1 MATKQSKVTA
11 GAKPAGKELII
22 VESPTK
28 QKTISKIL
36 GPSYIVR
43 SSFGHVRDLP
53 SKEIGVDEL
62 HGFKPTYVISGK
74 PPVISAL
81 KEAVK
86 NASKVYLATDPDREG
101 EAIAWH
107 LQELLHLKPENT
119 RRIFFH
125 EITPTAVKE
134 SFDHARGIDRNL
146 VDAQQ
151 ARRILDRL
159 VGYKL
164 SPLLWRKITSGLSAG
179 RVQSVAVRLLT
190 ERAKEIADFKDQ
202 IYWTLKANLEKE
214 NEKPSFSARVLK
226 WEGKNIEKTVTHKLF
241 AEDYKVKSTV
251 FNTQQSLDPVNAVL
265 KNGPILV
272 EKAEKKEV
280 KQKPRPPFITSSM
293 QQDAY
298 NKLGFN
304 SQKTMQI
311 AQSLYEGVEIG
322 GQTVGLITY
331 MRTDSFN
338 VSKQL
343 QAQTSK
349 FIKEKYGANF
359 APKTAPVFKSKVKG
373 AQEAHESIHP
383 TDVYRTPQAIKNY
396 LTAEQYKLYEL
407 IWLRFVASQMA
418 DAVFNTVTVDI
429 SAGGK
434 DKCLLRANGRTVKFK
449 GYLSVYQEEA
459 DERDNNEE
467 DKDNSAAL
475 LPPLNEGDSL
485 KLLSLESKEHKTTP
499 PPNYNEASLIKTLE
513 KHGIGRPS
521 TYAPTIKTILDRKYI
536 ERQKPNKLVATELGI
551 TVTEQLKEF
560 FKDIMDLSYTAGVE
574 ETLDDI
580 AEGGKKWVDVISGF
594 YKGFTRD
601 LDNASK
607 NMQRPAPT
615 VAAGEKCPL
624 CGSDMLLHHGRYG
637 DYLTCVNY
645 PDTCKGKKN
654 LNGSGF
660 PEPQHTDKVCDK
672 CGLPMVIRTGR
683 NGRFM
688 ACTGYPNCRNS
699 YSVDEQGNKIEG
711 FPAAK
716 ETGIKCE
723 KCGSPMV
730 IKMGR
735 KGRFMACTG
744 YPKCRNAYS
753 VDEQGNRI
761 ASEGPIDSGRKC
773 EKCSKPLV
781 LRHSA
786 KGAFLGCSGFPK
798 CKNIVNITPE
808 EEAEIKKLNENKNA

>member
-1 MATKQSKVTA
+1 MATNQSKTTT
-11 GAKPAGKELII
+11 GAKPQGKELVI

-36 GPSYIVR
+36 GSAYMVR

-53 SKEIGVDEL
+53 SKEIGVDEQ

-74 PPVISAL
+74 PNVISAL

-86 NASKVYLATDPDREG
+86 TASTVYLATDPDREG

-134 SFDHARGIDRNL
+134 SFDHARGIDHNL

-202 IYWTLKANLEKE
+202 VYWTLKATLEKE
-214 NEKPSFSARVLK
+214 NEKPSFSARILK
-226 WEGKNIEKTVTHKLF
+226 WEGKNVEKTITYKLF

-251 FNTQQSLDPVNAVL
+251 FNTNESLAPVNAVL
-265 KNGPILV
+265 RNGPIVV
-272 EKAEKKEV
+272 EKVEKKEV

-349 FIKEKYGANF
+349 FIKEKYGAEF
-359 APKTAPVFKSKVKG
+359 APKTAPVFKGKVKG

-383 TDVYRTPQAIKNY
+383 TDVYRTPQAVKNY
-396 LTAEQYKLYEL
+396 LSADQYKLYEL

-418 DAVFNTVTVDI
+418 DALFNTVTVDI

-434 DKCLLRANGRTVKFK
+434 DKCLLRANGRTVKFN

-467 DKDNSAAL
+467 DKDNSSAI
-475 LPPLNEGDSL
+475 LPPVKEGDKL
-485 KLLSLESKEHKTTP
+485 KLVSLESKDHKTTP

-580 AEGGKKWVDVISGF
+580 AEGSKKWVEVIRGF
-594 YKGFTRD
+594 YNGFTHD

-607 NMQRPAPT
+607 NMQRPAPS

-645 PDTCKGKKN
+645 PDTCQGKKN

-660 PEPQHTDKVCDK
+660 PAPEQTDK
-672 CGLPMVIRTGR
+672 I
-683 NGRFM
+683 
-688 ACTGYPNCRNS
+688 
-699 YSVDEQGNKIEG
+699 
-711 FPAAK
+711 
-716 ETGIKCE
+716 CE

-730 IKMGR
+730 IRTGR
-735 KGRFMACTG
+735 KGRFMACSA
-744 YPKCRNAYS
+744 YPKCRNTYS
-753 VDEQGNRI
+753 VDAQGNKI
-761 ASEGPIDSGRKC
+761 SDGPLDSGRKC
-773 EKCSKPLV
+773 EKCGRPLV
-781 LRHSA
+781 LRRSA
-786 KGAFLGCSGFPK
+786 KGAFLGCSGYPN
-798 CKNIVNITPE
+798 CKNIVNITPQ
-808 EEAEIKKLNENKNA
+808 EEAAIRQKNEKKDA